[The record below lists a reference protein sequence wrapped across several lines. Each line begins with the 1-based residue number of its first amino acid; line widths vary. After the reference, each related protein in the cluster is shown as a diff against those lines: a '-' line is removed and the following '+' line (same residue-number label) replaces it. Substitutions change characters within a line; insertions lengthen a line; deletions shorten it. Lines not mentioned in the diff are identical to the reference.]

1 MFLLSEMF
9 KKEKVSFLSR
19 VASENVC
26 VMGTCSY
33 VDYPLWWPLKKGAI
47 RNYFFLPI
55 TFILLPIL
63 AFGFVCFFIL
73 FLKAFKTIL
82 PEPAYDINCMI
93 DSENSCFGS
102 VNRPLAHTSVL
113 EVRLWT
119 AIPLQQIDT
128 SSIYGNS
135 AMPEMWSIF
144 QLRGDQTSSAAATAQ
159 LPHTLE

>member
-1 MFLLSEMF
+1 MVTVEVVVMFLLSEMF

-135 AMPEMWSIF
+135 ANARDVINI
-144 QLRGDQTSSAAATAQ
+144 SA
-159 LPHTLE
+159 PRRPNI